1 MQPRRPRFSAGGWPQ
16 CGSRR
21 GRNSTGCRV
30 EPSPR
35 VTAAMRSVAETLALD
50 HLFVV
55 CPTPSAYPVDPGITV
70 LPITDVVH
78 LPTRIAAL

>member
-1 MQPRRPRFSAGGWPQ
+1 M
-16 CGSRR
+16 
-21 GRNSTGCRV
+21 
-30 EPSPR
+30 
-35 VTAAMRSVAETLALD
+35 TAAMQSVAETLALD

-55 CPTPSAYPVDPGITV
+55 CPTPSAYAVDPGITV